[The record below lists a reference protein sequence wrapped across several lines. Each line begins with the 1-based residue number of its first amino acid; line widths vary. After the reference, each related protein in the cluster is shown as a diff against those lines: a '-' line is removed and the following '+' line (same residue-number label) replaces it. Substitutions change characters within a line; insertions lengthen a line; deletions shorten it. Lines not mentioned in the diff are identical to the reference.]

1 MKREEQDIL
10 QNEQLKSSPF
20 CVPDNYISSLNADLN
35 KIPKKNAGTKV
46 NKWISYAA
54 IAATFALLILGGG
67 MLLKW
72 QDQAPTIS
80 YAEAQELT
88 DDDIIEYL
96 IYTGVDLEDF
106 EDLELY

>member
-46 NKWISYAA
+46 NKWMSYAA

-72 QDQAPTIS
+72 QDQAATIS

-96 IYTGVDLEDF
+96 IYTDVDLEDF

>member
-72 QDQAPTIS
+72 QDQTATIS

>member
-10 QNEQLKSSPF
+10 LNTQLKNSPF
-20 CVPDNYISSLNADLN
+20 SVPEDYYSSLNKSLSE
-35 KIPKKNAGTKV
+35 IPKKSNDSRTR
-46 NKWISYAA
+46 KWMTYTA
-54 IAATFALLILGGG
+54 IAATFALLVAGAGV
-67 MLLKW
+67 LLNW
-72 QDQAPTIS
+72 DNSNYIDG

-88 DDDIIEYL
+88 EDDLIEYL